1 MKIFFAVFLVV
12 HGLIHL
18 IGTAKAF
25 GVADIPQLTQQIA
38 RPLGILW
45 LLAAALFLLAAI
57 LLFTWPQRWWVV
69 GAGAVVV
76 SQVVILTSWS
86 DARYGTIANIVAL
99 VGVALGFLSQG
110 PSSFRA
116 EYDREIAQGLG
127 RAVPTP
133 LLTEADLAQL
143 PTPVQRYIRL
153 NGAVGQPRVQNFRAR
168 FHGQIRSGPSARWM
182 SFTGEQYN
190 FYDQPSRLFLMDASM
205 FGVPFQVFHRF
216 VGPSATMR
224 VKVASVVTMVDAKG
238 PEMDEAETV
247 TLFNDLCVFA
257 PGALIGRGIR
267 WQEIDP
273 YCPKSRPSGYGRLAE
288 HFTPPAR
295 SNSASHRA
303 VDADESDPR
312 VDQVPGLDEPILE
325 ALMIPL
331 AMVVI
336 DEFLEGPSEMALAER
351 HDPIEALVFDRPHKP
366 FGVGV
371 RIGRLKRRL
380 HDVDTRHR
388 PASADSR
395 LHFRSRSQIS
405 TRWSLNRPSA
415 AVSVRPT
422 WRMKRSL
429 GCGVDP
435 TI

>member
-18 IGTAKAF
+18 MGTAKAF

-38 RPLGILW
+38 GPLGILW
-45 LLAAALFLLAAI
+45 LLAAALLLLAAI

-76 SQVVILTSWS
+76 SQVVIVTSWS

-127 RAVPTP
+127 RAVATP

-143 PTPVQRYIRL
+143 PTLVQRYIRL

-205 FGVPFQVFHRF
+205 FGVPFQAFHRF

-273 YCPKSRPSGYGRLAE
+273 QTVGAS
-288 HFTPPAR
+288 FT
-295 SNSASHRA
+295 NVSHTVRA
-303 VDADESDPR
+303 VLSFNDRGELTDFVAD
-312 VDQVPGLDEPILE
+312 
-325 ALMIPL
+325 
-331 AMVVI
+331 
-336 DEFLEGPSEMALAER
+336 
-351 HDPIEALVFDRPHKP
+351 
-366 FGVGV
+366 
-371 RIGRLKRRL
+371 GRAA
-380 HDVDTRHR
+380 
-388 PASADSR
+388 ASADGKS
-395 LHFRSRSQIS
+395 F
-405 TRWSLNRPSA
+405 TKMRWSTPLSDYREFGSHRLMARGEGIWHAPAGDYSYLRFDLDAIEYNVEASRRQPP
-415 AVSVRPT
+415 R
-422 WRMKRSL
+422 RDLR
-429 GCGVDP
+429 
-435 TI
+435 

>member
-1 MKIFFAVFLVV
+1 MKLLFAVFLVV

-18 IGTAKAF
+18 MGTAKAF

-45 LLAAALFLLAAI
+45 LLAAALFLLGAI
-57 LLFTWPQRWWVV
+57 LFFTWPQRWWVV

-127 RAVPTP
+127 RAVATP

-143 PTPVQRYIRL
+143 PTLVQRYIRL

-224 VKVASVVTMVDAKG
+224 VKVASVVTIVDAKG

-257 PGALIGRGIR
+257 PGALIGRG
-267 WQEIDP
+267 
-273 YCPKSRPSGYGRLAE
+273 SG
-288 HFTPPAR
+288 
-295 SNSASHRA
+295 
-303 VDADESDPR
+303 
-312 VDQVPGLDEPILE
+312 E
-325 ALMIPL
+325 ALQ
-331 AMVVI
+331 VSFYGQGFVI
-336 DEFLEGPSEMALAER
+336 VQPSEGIPPVAT
-351 HDPIEALVFDRPHKP
+351 
-366 FGVGV
+366 G
-371 RIGRLKRRL
+371 
-380 HDVDTRHR
+380 
-388 PASADSR
+388 
-395 LHFRSRSQIS
+395 
-405 TRWSLNRPSA
+405 
-415 AVSVRPT
+415 
-422 WRMKRSL
+422 
-429 GCGVDP
+429 
-435 TI
+435 